1 MNLEDYIGEATSYD
15 KKLMLERKD
24 PTSWLKS
31 VSAFANTQGGKL
43 LFGVANDGA
52 LCGLAGAL
60 IHRDYLEIG
69 SEVHI
74 DIYDDRM
81 EIVSPGGMPSGK
93 RVQELDLRQVS
104 SMRRNPVIADLFQRL
119 DLMERRGSG
128 FKKILESYA
137 FESEKRGIAIRP
149 SFHSSQTDFFAVLPD
164 LNYGRTID
172 QMAGQVTGYVTGQV
186 TGPVEGHATG
196 LDERIPVNVTR
207 LLRVM
212 KTELGIHEIMAKIR
226 LSSRAQIGR
235 ASCRERV

>member
-1 MNLEDYIGEATSYD
+1 MKLEDHIGETTSYD

-31 VSAFANTQGGKL
+31 VSAFANTKMMWRKT
-43 LFGVANDGA
+43 NDGRMNYPEYPERA
-52 LCGLAGAL
+52 YEEGLVNAL

-119 DLMERRGSG
+119 VPRPVEAVHCELDRGRVHG
-128 FKKILESYA
+128 EHGGLDPKA
-137 FESEKRGIAIRP
+137 AP
-149 SFHSSQTDFFAVLPD
+149 PV
-164 LNYGRTID
+164 
-172 QMAGQVTGYVTGQV
+172 
-186 TGPVEGHATG
+186 GPVSELRGDPREVVVH
-196 LDERIPVNVTR
+196 LPV
-207 LLRVM
+207 
-212 KTELGIHEIMAKIR
+212 
-226 LSSRAQIGR
+226 
-235 ASCRERV
+235 